1 MAMFNSYVKSPE
13 GVYIYILV
21 GGIPT
26 PLKNMKVSWNYY
38 SQLNGKIKNV
48 PNLNHQIY
56 NIYKSLQKTC
66 VSASYNPPFMAKND
80 QSNFPN
86 HLVCPVS
93 PGLWGDKCG

>member
-1 MAMFNSYVKSPE
+1 MVNKWIIYQYIKQ
-13 GVYIYILV
+13 YIYTGWWLTY
-21 GGIPT
+21 PSEKYE
-26 PLKNMKVSWNYY
+26 LVSWDYD
-38 SQLNGKIKNV
+38 SQYMGKKCSK
-48 PNLNHQIY
+48 PKPL

-80 QSNFPN
+80 QPNFPN